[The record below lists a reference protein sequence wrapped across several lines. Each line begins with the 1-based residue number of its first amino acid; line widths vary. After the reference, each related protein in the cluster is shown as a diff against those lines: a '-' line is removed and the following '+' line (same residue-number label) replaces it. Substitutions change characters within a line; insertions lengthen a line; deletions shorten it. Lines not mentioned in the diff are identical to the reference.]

1 MNRRSVLA
9 GVLAATSLALLSR
22 PSSAN
27 TLPKLAVYRNPGCGC
42 CEGWMQHMRTA
53 GFEVTIED
61 DPDLDARRASLGI
74 SAELASCHIAL
85 TDGYAFEGH
94 IPAADVVKFL
104 HDRPAAAV
112 GIDQILPVHTRG
124 RRGHAAGRGD
134 AGHARREE
142 RHRYADVAARAVVV
156 AARPRGVVEVD
167 EEKAV
172 SEAGTRVP
180 H

>member
-9 GVLAATSLALLSR
+9 GLLAATSLALLPR
-22 PSSAN
+22 TSSAS

-42 CEGWMQHMRTA
+42 CESWVQHMRTA

-61 DPDLDARRASLGI
+61 DPDLDARRSSLGI
-74 SAELASCHIAL
+74 PAELASCHIAL

-104 HDRPAAAV
+104 RDRPAGAIGLVVPGMPTGSPGMGPEGSGGPYQVLLLAANASPTV
-112 GIDQILPVHTRG
+112 
-124 RRGHAAGRGD
+124 
-134 AGHARREE
+134 
-142 RHRYADVAARAVVV
+142 YA
-156 AARPRGVVEVD
+156 
-167 EEKAV
+167 
-172 SEAGTRVP
+172 T